1 MASPVEL
8 PPGRAI
14 IVGLGNPGPKYV
26 DTRHNIG
33 FKVVECLARRHGI
46 SLGEQR
52 FKARLGSGVI
62 AGRPVLLM
70 QPQTFMNLSGESVQP
85 AAAFYRLGPD
95 AVVVIHD
102 ELDLPVGRLRLKVG
116 GGHAGHNGLRSLDQH
131 LPSKDYFR
139 VRFGIARPPVAG
151 GEVSNW
157 VLGGFPSAERPEVE
171 RSIEEA
177 ADAVECLLREGL
189 IAAQGRFH
197 AGEKPNGSR

>member
-14 IVGLGNPGPKYV
+14 IVGLGNPGPKYTE
-26 DTRHNIG
+26 TRHNIG
-33 FKVVECLARRHGI
+33 FKVVECLARRYGI
-46 SLGEQR
+46 PLGEQR
-52 FKARLGSGVI
+52 YKARVGAGVVD
-62 AGRPVLLM
+62 GRQVLLM

-85 AAAFYRLGPD
+85 AAAFYRLEP
-95 AVVVIHD
+95 ASLVVIHD

-131 LPSKDYFR
+131 LPNKDYFR
-139 VRFGIARPPVAG
+139 VRVGIARPPVPG
-151 GEVSNW
+151 GDVSNW
-157 VLGGFPSAERPEVE
+157 VLGGFPTAERPAVE

-189 IAAQGRFH
+189 IAAQTRFH
-197 AGEKPNGSR
+197 AGEKPNGTR